1 MRAVSEFSPNF
12 ITGFVSASDEEGSLP
27 VIEPG
32 IEDVEDF
39 ESMVMLM
46 GAEGEELLPAGS
58 VTVAV
63 TDRSPALSTGKSHCV
78 AMPMM

>member
-27 VIEPG
+27 VIEPE

-39 ESMVMLM
+39 ESMVNES
-46 GAEGEELLPAGS
+46 GFAEGPALPAAS
-58 VTVAV
+58 VTDAETVHVPSVKVGNEQLDAEPTV
-63 TDRSPALSTGKSHCV
+63 
-78 AMPMM
+78 